1 MIPVLAPP
9 RSCSSLITAML
20 GQHPALYATAELE
33 CFTADTIAGC
43 LAFAQRVPVVTT
55 HGLLR
60 SVAQLLYGE
69 QSNTS
74 VTSALQWLQARQY
87 WSGADLVRW
96 VEAQIA
102 PRRLLDKS
110 PIHVLRRE
118 SLQRL
123 VAVANNEPVLH
134 LTRHPVTAM
143 VSLMAAYRRGRQA
156 LTPSEALR
164 TWVVGHLN
172 ILCWLDTHS
181 NHSPLL
187 VRSEDLLSD
196 PEGHLGLIGNHLGV
210 STGPKEIAAMM
221 QPEMAPYA
229 FVGPSTAPT
238 GNDPSW
244 MAAPALR
251 RRPAVSEAGEVR
263 PVLSQLWEQADLQ
276 PELVMHAIQ
285 LGWQFDYR

>member
-60 SVAQLLYGE
+60 SVAQLLFGE

-74 VTSALQWLQARQY
+74 VTLALQWLQARQD
-87 WSGADLVRW
+87 WSGTELVRW

-102 PRRLLDKS
+102 PMRLLEKS

-123 VAVANNEPVLH
+123 VVVAKNEPVLH

-143 VSLMAAYRRGRQA
+143 DSLMAAYRRGGRT

-164 TWVVGHLN
+164 VWVVGHLN
-172 ILCWLDTHS
+172 ILRWLETRS
-181 NHSPLL
+181 NHDALL
-187 VRSEDLLSD
+187 VRSEDLIFD
-196 PEGHLGLIGNHLGV
+196 PEGQLSLVCNHLGV
-210 STGPKEIAAMM
+210 STGPKEIAVMM
-221 QPEMAPYA
+221 QPEKGPYA
-229 FVGPSTAPT
+229 FIGPSTART
-238 GNDPSW
+238 GNDPNW
-244 MAAPALR
+244 MAEPALR
-251 RRPAVSEAGEVR
+251 RRSTLSEAGAVR
-263 PVLSQLWEQADLQ
+263 PALSQLWDQADLQ
-276 PELVMHAIQ
+276 PELVMQAVQIGWQ
-285 LGWQFDYR
+285 LGYR